1 MSVLLVWTKTKDI
14 CWKIKVCR
22 GICVSTAEAVTN
34 FLWHLAIIHAALL
47 VRFTYGFVC
56 YAKNARCTKHTCS
69 PHCRCLLALLQQ
81 AVMTA
86 SAAKQQHTDDT
97 CGYETVDT
105 ILLSI
110 CAEDIRLP
118 FSKSRIA
125 YGNFCS
131 IYLRRG
137 GISFCSDD
145 SKHFVMSAALV
156 TAPSQCLSAAS
167 FGECRP

>member
-69 PHCRCLLALLQQ
+69 PRCRCLLASLQQ
-81 AVMTA
+81 VVMTS
-86 SAAKQQHTDDT
+86 SAAKRQHTDGT
-97 CGYETVDT
+97 CGYKTVDI
-105 ILLSI
+105 ILPPIFVENI
-110 CAEDIRLP
+110 CLLLP
-118 FSKSRIA
+118 KSRIA
-125 YGNFCS
+125 HGNFCP

-156 TAPSQCLSAAS
+156 RHRAS
-167 FGECRP
+167 V